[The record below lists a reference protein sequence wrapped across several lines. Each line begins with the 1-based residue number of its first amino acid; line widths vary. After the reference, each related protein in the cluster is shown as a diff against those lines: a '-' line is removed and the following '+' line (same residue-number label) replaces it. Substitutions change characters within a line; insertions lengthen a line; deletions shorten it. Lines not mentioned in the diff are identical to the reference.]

1 MGKKVQFLA
10 GLFLVCMCVLM
21 LQIVQTRILSVISFY
36 HLAFFAISMA
46 MFGMTAGSL
55 IVYFN
60 PRVFA
65 PERLFA
71 NMVWITA
78 AFAVVVVLST
88 TMLISTVVIDPARGF
103 LLAVLLW
110 SKVIAALV
118 PPYLF
123 AGMAISL
130 ALTRSPW
137 PVGLVYGADL
147 AGAAFGCLG
156 ALVLMSTL
164 DGVSTML
171 MIGAIGA
178 VGSYAFAL
186 AGRDYAKNTL
196 PLWFGILQRPGL
208 LAMVFALVALGNTAL
223 QPNGL
228 HLTVAKG
235 QIEDVGNFDY
245 VGWNSYSRI
254 VAEKTSRNYPMMWG
268 GSSKTQYERID
279 QRYMNIDGD
288 AGTAMYRFNGQ
299 IGEVA
304 FLKNDITNLAYYIR
318 NHGRSAVIGVGGGR
332 DLLAAYVFGFR
343 DVTGVELNS
352 IFIDL
357 LTRRFRDFNHLADL
371 PGVKFE
377 VDEARSWFASA
388 GRNRGFD
395 LLQMSMVDT
404 WAATGAGAFSLSE
417 NGLYTVEGWRKFLGS
432 LAPTGVF
439 TVSRWCSPK
448 DVDETGRLLSLA
460 KATLLDV
467 GVPDP
472 RHHLVLAAFD
482 NLSTLIVSRA
492 PFSRNDLARLHDI
505 TAQMGFSILV
515 SPDAPE
521 SSEVLQQIMAA
532 PDVAALQALAAKFH
546 LDVSPPTDD
555 RPFFFNQLRITDPAS
570 MLRAMQ
576 ADSGVI
582 KGNLGATI
590 VLLIIIA
597 LSFVLVVLT
606 IALPALPS
614 VRRVSRR
621 LIGAGTIYFLLI
633 GFGFMFVEIGV
644 IQRLSI
650 FLGHPVYGL
659 AVGLFAVILST
670 GVGSLISDRLPL
682 SSPRRLMLWS
692 GALTFYLGALPF
704 WLPPFVGIF
713 EASPIVIRAAVA
725 VLMVAP
731 LGLLM
736 GFGFPTGMAL
746 VNALDTRPTPWFWSI
761 NGAAGVL
768 AASIAVAVN
777 IAFSIST
784 SIWLS
789 AICYLLVGA
798 VALALARESPTACS
812 AVAVSTDLSPD
823 LRKVI

>member
-1 MGKKVQFLA
+1 MSKKVQFLA

-21 LQIVQTRILSVISFY
+21 LQIVETRILSVISFY
-36 HLAFFAISMA
+36 HLAFFEISMA

-55 IVYFN
+55 VVYFN
-60 PRVFA
+60 PTFFA

-71 NMVWITA
+71 NVVWITA

-88 TMLISTVVIDPARGF
+88 MMLISTVVIDPATGF

-110 SKVIAALV
+110 GKVIAALV
-118 PPYLF
+118 PPYVF

-164 DGVSTML
+164 
-171 MIGAIGA
+171 GA
-178 VGSYAFAL
+178 VASCAFAL
-186 AGRDYAKNTL
+186 AGRDYARSTL
-196 PLWFGILQRPGL
+196 PHWLGVLQRPGT
-208 LAMVFALVALGNTAL
+208 LAVVFALVALGNAAL

-228 HLTVAKG
+228 RLTVAKG

-254 VAEKTSRNYPMMWG
+254 VVEKTSRNYPMMWG
-268 GSSKTQYERID
+268 GSPKVQYEKID

-288 AGTAMYRFNGQ
+288 AGTAMYRFGGQ
-299 IGEVA
+299 IDEVA

-318 NHGRSAVIGVGGGR
+318 NRGRSAVIGVGGGR

-343 DVTGVELNS
+343 DATGVELNS
-352 IFIDL
+352 IFVDL
-357 LTRRFRDFNHLADL
+357 LIRRFRDFNHLADL
-371 PGVKFE
+371 PGVKFK

-439 TVSRWCSPK
+439 TVSRWYSPK

-460 KATLLDV
+460 KATLLDL
-467 GVPDP
+467 GVLDP
-472 RHHLVLAAFD
+472 RRHLLLAAFD

-492 PFSRNDLARLHDI
+492 PFSPDDLARLHDV
-505 TAQMGFSILV
+505 TAQLGFSILV

-521 SSEVLQQIMAA
+521 PSEALQQIMAA
-532 PDVAALQALAAKFH
+532 PDVAALHAPSATFH
-546 LDVSPPTDD
+546 LALSPPTDD

-576 ADSGVI
+576 ADSGII

-606 IALPALPS
+606 IVLPALPS

-633 GFGFMFVEIGV
+633 GFGFMSVEIAV
-644 IQRLSI
+644 IQRLSL

-659 AVGLFAVILST
+659 AVGL
-670 GVGSLISDRLPL
+670 
-682 SSPRRLMLWS
+682 
-692 GALTFYLGALPF
+692 
-704 WLPPFVGIF
+704 
-713 EASPIVIRAAVA
+713 
-725 VLMVAP
+725 
-731 LGLLM
+731 
-736 GFGFPTGMAL
+736 
-746 VNALDTRPTPWFWSI
+746 
-761 NGAAGVL
+761 
-768 AASIAVAVN
+768 
-777 IAFSIST
+777 
-784 SIWLS
+784 
-789 AICYLLVGA
+789 
-798 VALALARESPTACS
+798 
-812 AVAVSTDLSPD
+812 
-823 LRKVI
+823 

>member
-1 MGKKVQFLA
+1 
-10 GLFLVCMCVLM
+10 MCVLM
-21 LQIVQTRILSVISFY
+21 LQIVETRILSVISFY

-60 PRVFA
+60 PMFFA
-65 PERLFA
+65 HERLFA
-71 NMVWITA
+71 NLLWITA
-78 AFAVVVVLST
+78 AFAIAVVLST
-88 TMLISTVVIDPARGF
+88 TMLISTVVIDPVRGF
-103 LLAVLLW
+103 VLAVLLW
-110 SKVIAALV
+110 GKVIAALI
-118 PPYLF
+118 PPYVF

-186 AGRDYAKNTL
+186 AGRDYAKNVPPWL
-196 PLWFGILQRPGL
+196 GVLQRPGL
-208 LAMVFALVALGNTAL
+208 LAVVFALIALGNAAL

-245 VGWNSYSRI
+245 VGWNSFSRI

-288 AGTAMYRFNGQ
+288 AGTDMYRFNGQ

-352 IFIDL
+352 IFVDL

-371 PGVKFE
+371 PGVKFK
-377 VDEARSWFASA
+377 VDEARSWFASD

-532 PDVAALQALAAKFH
+532 PDVAALQALSAKFH

-590 VLLIIIA
+590 
-597 LSFVLVVLT
+597 
-606 IALPALPS
+606 
-614 VRRVSRR
+614 
-621 LIGAGTIYFLLI
+621 
-633 GFGFMFVEIGV
+633 
-644 IQRLSI
+644 
-650 FLGHPVYGL
+650 
-659 AVGLFAVILST
+659 
-670 GVGSLISDRLPL
+670 
-682 SSPRRLMLWS
+682 
-692 GALTFYLGALPF
+692 
-704 WLPPFVGIF
+704 
-713 EASPIVIRAAVA
+713 
-725 VLMVAP
+725 
-731 LGLLM
+731 
-736 GFGFPTGMAL
+736 
-746 VNALDTRPTPWFWSI
+746 
-761 NGAAGVL
+761 
-768 AASIAVAVN
+768 
-777 IAFSIST
+777 
-784 SIWLS
+784 
-789 AICYLLVGA
+789 
-798 VALALARESPTACS
+798 
-812 AVAVSTDLSPD
+812 
-823 LRKVI
+823 

>member
-1 MGKKVQFLA
+1 MTKKVQFLA

-21 LQIVQTRILSVISFY
+21 LQIVETRILSVISFY

-55 IVYFN
+55 VVYFN
-60 PRVFA
+60 PTFFA

-71 NMVWITA
+71 NVVWITA

-88 TMLISTVVIDPARGF
+88 MMLISTVVIDPATGF

-110 SKVIAALV
+110 GKVIAALV
-118 PPYLF
+118 PPYVF

-164 DGVSTML
+164 DGVSAML
-171 MIGAIGA
+171 MVGAIGA
-178 VGSYAFAL
+178 VASCVFAI
-186 AGRDYAKNTL
+186 AGRDYARSTL
-196 PLWFGILQRPGL
+196 PFWLGILQRPGL
-208 LAMVFALVALGNTAL
+208 LAVVFALVALGNAAL

-228 HLTVAKG
+228 HLTVAKN

-254 VAEKTSRNYPMMWG
+254 VAEKISRNYPMMWG
-268 GSSKTQYERID
+268 GSSKAQYDKID

-288 AGTAMYRFNGQ
+288 AGTAMYRFGGQ
-299 IGEVA
+299 IEDVA

-318 NHGRSAVIGVGGGR
+318 NRGRSAVIGVGGGR
-332 DLLAAYVFGFR
+332 DLLAAYLFGFR
-343 DVTGVELNS
+343 DATGVELNS
-352 IFIDL
+352 IFVDL

-371 PGVKFE
+371 PGITFK

-388 GRNRGFD
+388 GPNRGFD

-432 LAPTGVF
+432 LAPKGVF
-439 TVSRWCSPK
+439 TVSRWYSPK

-460 KATLLDV
+460 KATLLDL
-467 GVPDP
+467 GVLDP
-472 RHHLVLAAFD
+472 RRHLMLAAFG

-492 PFSRNDLARLHDI
+492 PFSPDDLARLHDV
-505 TAQMGFSILV
+505 TAQLGFSILV
-515 SPDAPE
+515 SPNAPE
-521 SSEVLQQIMAA
+521 PSEALQQIMAA
-532 PDVAALQALAAKFH
+532 PDVAALQALSAKFH
-546 LDVSPPTDD
+546 LDLSPPTDD

-576 ADSGVI
+576 ADSGII

-606 IALPALPS
+606 IVLPALPS

-633 GFGFMFVEIGV
+633 GFGFMSVEIAV
-644 IQRLSI
+644 IQRLSL

-659 AVGLFAVILST
+659 AVGLFAIILST

-682 SSPRRLMLWS
+682 STPRRLMLWS
-692 GALTFYLGALPF
+692 AVLTFYLAALPF
-704 WLPPFVGIF
+704 WLPLFVGIF
-713 EASPIVIRAAVA
+713 EASPIVIRAAAA

-746 VNALDTRPTPWFWSI
+746 VNALDTRPTPWFWAI

-768 AASIAVAVN
+768 AASIAVAIN

-798 VALALARESPTACS
+798 AAFALVRESPAACG
-812 AVAVSTDLSPD
+812 AVAAAA
-823 LRKVI
+823 